1 MSNLIPWRG
10 VKDLDGL
17 KREMDDIFE
26 RFFDWR
32 PSLRLRDKTSWMPL
46 VDLSETPK
54 DILVKAEIPGME
66 KEDIDVSL
74 EGKTLT
80 IRGEKKT
87 EEEEKDENVH
97 RLERRYGSFLRT
109 IELPADVDA
118 SKVNATYKSGVLKLK
133 LPKVKSQTAKKIEV
147 KES

>member
-32 PSLRLRDKTSWMPL
+32 PSLRLRDKTNWMPL
-46 VDLSETPK
+46 VDVSETPK

-118 SKVNATYKSGVLKLK
+118 AKVSATYNRGVLKLK

>member
-32 PSLRLRDKTSWMPL
+32 PSLRLRDKTNWMPL
-46 VDLSETPK
+46 VDVSETPK

-74 EGKTLT
+74 EGKNLT

-118 SKVNATYKSGVLKLK
+118 AKVSATYNRGVLKLK

-147 KES
+147 KGS